1 MQHSIGFVVVACD
14 LTSHTLFLLQT
25 LEEVFVKLAYKQ
37 QEEEEQQEKGRLVT
51 VGHVVR

>member
-1 MQHSIGFVVVACD
+1 VQHSIGFVVVACD

-37 QEEEEQQEKGRLVT
+37 EEEEQQEKGRLVT